1 MTIERT
7 KIVEAIGP
15 LELGKCIESA
25 VINSYWQFYG
35 INFSRTIDGV
45 SQTIGFVPSD
55 RFEVCCQV
63 FTPLQSIGTCFVVHG
78 YFDHSGL
85 YGHLIKKLL
94 ELSYTVVALDLP
106 GHGLSSGARADI
118 NSFFS
123 YEEALQSVLNKCSFL
138 PRPWH
143 GIGQSTGCSVLL
155 LSLIRSPSNSF
166 TKTVFFAPLLR
177 PRYSIKGR
185 ILQPILSLFKEDW
198 PRYFSNNSHDAKF
211 LYFVKNTDPFQA
223 RVLPFKWL
231 KAMRQWVVWILKQ
244 KRINADML
252 VIQGDKDATVDGEFN
267 INALEKRVSKIQV
280 SHHSE
285 ARHHLVNE
293 AEAIREL
300 LFTDMAQFLKAS

>member
-1 MTIERT
+1 MTLERE
-7 KIVEAIGP
+7 KIVEAIGL
-15 LELGKCIESA
+15 LELGKLIDSD
-25 VINSYWQFYG
+25 VIQVYWEFYG
-35 INFSRTIDGV
+35 IDFAQTMVGV
-45 SQTIGFVPSD
+45 SQAIGFVPSAKS
-55 RFEVCCQV
+55 EVCCQV
-63 FTPLQSIGTCFVVHG
+63 FTPPQSIGTCFVVHG

-94 ELSYTVVALDLP
+94 ELSYTVVTLDLP

-118 NSFFS
+118 DSFFS
-123 YEEALQSVLNKCSFL
+123 YEDALQSVLKKCSFL

-155 LSLIRSPSNSF
+155 LSLIKSPANSF
-166 TKTVFFAPLLR
+166 AKTVFFAPLLR
-177 PRYSIKGR
+177 PKYSIKGR
-185 ILQPILSLFKEDW
+185 VLQPILSLFKEDW
-198 PRYFSNNSHDAKF
+198 PRYFSTNSHDAKF
-211 LYFVKNTDPFQA
+211 LSFIKNTDPFQA

-252 VIQGDKDATVDGEFN
+252 VIQGGKDATVDGEFN

-280 SHHSE
+280 SHHGE

-300 LFTDMAQFLKAS
+300 LFTDMAKFLKAN